1 MKTFTKTVLATCVTL
16 FTAAAMAAP
25 VSLGSVDHLYGTQNG
40 GQLPTISSI
49 YHEGGNCDS
58 ATANGITVKATKSS
72 TCNRFA
78 DVFDF
83 SGINYD
89 TIDYFQLTLD
99 FTGARN
105 QGLFSSERWNVR
117 GASNYTQ
124 SANQFGAQLNAG
136 GTQTFVFDNSKGLFD
151 DILSAENF
159 VLMFSTNSG
168 ASSNFNLKSAKLE
181 LFGTEAVA
189 QVPEPGSLALLG
201 LSLVALVGAR
211 RVRKS
216 KAPKAV

>member
-1 MKTFTKTVLATCVTL
+1 MRLRHRERHHRQ
-16 FTAAAMAAP
+16 
-25 VSLGSVDHLYGTQNG
+25 G
-40 GQLPTISSI
+40 
-49 YHEGGNCDS
+49 
-58 ATANGITVKATKSS
+58 
-72 TCNRFA
+72 FA

-124 SANQFGAQLNAG
+124 SANSFGAALIAG
-136 GTQTFVFDNSKGLFD
+136 GTQTFVFDNSKGLFSN
-151 DILSAENF
+151 ILSAENF

-181 LFGTEAVA
+181 LFGTAAVA

-216 KAPKAV
+216 KAV